1 MRTRLN
7 PCSPFKTTHNQCT
20 AREISSVK
28 YLIVMNPFKN
38 AKTPIIM
45 NILAHRKP
53 STMPLAY
60 GG

>member
-7 PCSPFKTTHNQCT
+7 PHSPFKTTHNQCT
-20 AREISSVK
+20 TRKIFSVK
-28 YLIVMNPFKN
+28 YLIDMKPFKN
-38 AKTPIIM
+38 AKTPIVM